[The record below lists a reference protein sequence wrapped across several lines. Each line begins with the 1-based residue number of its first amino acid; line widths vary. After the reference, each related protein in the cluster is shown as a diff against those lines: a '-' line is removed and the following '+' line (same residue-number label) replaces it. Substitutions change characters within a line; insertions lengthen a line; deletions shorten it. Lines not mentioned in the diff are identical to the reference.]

1 MDLEKRSD
9 FLGSGRPKLLRL
21 AITVYGK
28 PKVSSVWYL
37 WLDNHFWIS
46 TSEDRLKVKAIR
58 KNPHVAVIVDTDVM
72 PYEGVIVEGE
82 ATLEKKDLDK
92 NHEGNRGKIRGPK
105 IRKGGIRF
113 AHASSSDSHQNQTLQ
128 SSRYHVLRRALGSIK
143 SKYTGRFAT
152 IHEMPEH
159 QEKSKSRA
167 SQRKYEENSP
177 ASCQSHLSDLGLR
190 LSRPRSLSTIITK
203 VDCPGVF
210 FIHETVCPTPR
221 SSERWS
227 PLLREPMLEWSVR
240 LEWERLPLLYCHL
253 SELEIE

>member
-21 AITVYGK
+21 AITVDGK

-92 NHEGNRGKIRGPK
+92 ITRAIVEKYVDQKYVKEEYDSLMRAPRILIKIRPSK
-105 IRKGGIRF
+105 
-113 AHASSSDSHQNQTLQ
+113 
-128 SSRYHVLRRALGSIK
+128 ALDIMS
-143 SKYTGRFAT
+143 
-152 IHEMPEH
+152 
-159 QEKSKSRA
+159 
-167 SQRKYEENSP
+167 YEE
-177 ASCQSHLSDLGLR
+177 H
-190 LSRPRSLSTIITK
+190 
-203 VDCPGVF
+203 
-210 FIHETVCPTPR
+210 
-221 SSERWS
+221 
-227 PLLREPMLEWSVR
+227 
-240 LEWERLPLLYCHL
+240 
-253 SELEIE
+253 